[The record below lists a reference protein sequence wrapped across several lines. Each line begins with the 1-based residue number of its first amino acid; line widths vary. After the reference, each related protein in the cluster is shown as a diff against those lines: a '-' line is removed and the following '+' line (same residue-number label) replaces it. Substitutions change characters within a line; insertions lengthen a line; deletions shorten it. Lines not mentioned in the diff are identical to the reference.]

1 MNPEDIYRQVTLP
14 GPRADD
20 RGGRDDKLPSWSAR
34 RTTLTVILLL
44 AVVVGVFW
52 WASPEQ
58 KEDPKWW
65 KPDGQKLIGQPI
77 APKPI
82 DLESTDKALEAL
94 SGWERMSWVQKTE
107 ATRVI
112 SQVFELGGVEY
123 VTYVEV
129 NRDMIREHLE
139 LRKQTELIRRTAAD
153 EKSD

>member
-1 MNPEDIYRQVTLP
+1 M
-14 GPRADD
+14 
-20 RGGRDDKLPSWSAR
+20 
-34 RTTLTVILLL
+34 ILLL

-65 KPDGQKLIGQPI
+65 EPDGQKLIGQPI

-94 SGWERMSWVQKTE
+94 SGWERMSWVQKTA

-139 LRKQTELIRRTAAD
+139 LRKRTELIRRTTAD